1 MILTVNKSNDDLQGI
16 LRPMVSLISKSEK
29 AQQKLAPGS
38 WQHTMLRD
46 NLRALRLAL
55 ELMTGEAI
63 GSARVAPDDI
73 REALRALASM
83 ISKTRKAQATFKDGT
98 SQHTLLRNRLKALRA
113 AEKLV
118 KAEVVRGKG
127 TEAQRHIGKEGA
139 ESIRHPKSDIRNSS
153 PSLRK
158 KHGHR

>member
-1 MILTVNKSNDDLQGI
+1 MVEDGQTTPVNPTMIRTLNKSTDVLPGI

-29 AQQKLAPGS
+29 AQKKLAPGS

-55 ELMTGEAI
+55 GLMTGDAV
-63 GSARVAPDDI
+63 GTARVAPDDI

-83 ISKTRKAQATFKDGT
+83 ISKTKKAQATFKDGT

-113 AEKLV
+113 AEGLV
-118 KAEVVRGKG
+118 KAAMTG
-127 TEAQRHIGKEGA
+127 
-139 ESIRHPKSDIRNSS
+139 SD
-153 PSLRK
+153 
-158 KHGHR
+158 